1 LAFGDCVSPAQ
12 DRHLA
17 IEQKMNYTP
26 SSVGLNVPTAT
37 YAKLFVPAAAFP
49 FSKISSGD
57 AVRRR

>member
-1 LAFGDCVSPAQ
+1 
-12 DRHLA
+12 
-17 IEQKMNYTP
+17 MNYTP

-49 FSKISSGD
+49 FSKINSGD